1 MQLGAGLKRQFFC
14 FFSVGV
20 WLLNF
25 DFGGGLFAPSSET
38 WCSFF
43 GDGMRIENLVPFI
56 DFFLRKNQQ
65 NSCE

>member
-1 MQLGAGLKRQFFC
+1 MQLGAGVSSDL

-38 WCSFF
+38 WCSFCW
-43 GDGMRIENLVPFI
+43 DEDENLVPYRL
-56 DFFLRKNQQ
+56 FLEEESTKIIVN
-65 NSCE
+65 EFL